1 MAYNPNNNINR
12 LTIMKLLHT
21 TACLVVAAFM
31 VACSNEEPAPK
42 PNLRPDLPGSTETHI
57 RSVVHSGSIEGSYD
71 WEFEYVDERLVGGKG
86 SLYNPTSHEVEY
98 TSQLTY
104 TPDNVT
110 IANSGDLQMNV
121 TLDENNFIET
131 LTVNKDEYRFFYADG
146 RLIAWEKTLKDINF
160 GAEALHARGAIE
172 YKDGDIATIT
182 YSENNDDP
190 TYYHCTPSSLY
201 NTNGLLPE
209 TLSKQMGC
217 FGFEHLYY
225 AGLLGKATKHLVRAI
240 QIDFPEEA
248 KREDYQIE
256 FSYSTNREEQTEL
269 CTYNING
276 EAASVNYTY

>member
-1 MAYNPNNNINR
+1 MDKSEIKGFIAKR
-12 LTIMKLLHT
+12 
-21 TACLVVAAFM
+21 VAKELKDGDI
-31 VACSNEEPAPK
+31 VS
-42 PNLRPDLPGSTETHI
+42 L
-57 RSVVHSGSIEGSYD
+57 YD
-71 WEFEYVDERLVGGKG
+71 WEFEYIDGRLVGAKG
-86 SLYNPTSHEVEY
+86 TLYNPTSHEVEY

-104 TPDNVT
+104 TPDSVT
-110 IANSGDLQMNV
+110 ITNSGDLLMNV
-121 TLDENNFIET
+121 TLDENNCVES
-131 LTVNKDEYRFFYADG
+131 LTVNKDEYRFFYAGG

-201 NTNGLLPE
+201 NINGLLPE

-225 AGLLGKATKHLVRAI
+225 AGLLGKATKHLVHII

-256 FSYSTNREEQTEL
+256 FSYSTNREEHTEL